1 MGLIQIVGTIIV
13 GFVVGLLA
21 RMIMPGADSAGFIVT
36 TLIGIAG
43 AFVGTFVGQ
52 TLGWYLPGE
61 PAGFLGALAGAL
73 LILLIVRLIR
83 RS

>member
-1 MGLIQIVGTIIV
+1 MGIIVTIII

-21 RMIMPGADSAGFIVT
+21 RMIMPGSNQAGFIVT

-43 AFVGTFVGQ
+43 AFVGTYVGQ
-52 TLGWYLPGE
+52 ALGWYLPGE
-61 PAGFLGALAGAL
+61 PAGFLGALVGAL

-83 RS
+83 RA

>member
-21 RMIMPGADSAGFIVT
+21 RMIMPGADRAGFIVT